1 MLTCKSLTHF
11 SNARSHFKCN
21 TFGLS
26 LYISLHCYA
35 SLFLSLPLSLILSLP
50 QSVSVCLS
58 VCLSVSLT
66 ATRTPPLLFA
76 SFPQALEPILI
87 DRRFIVLDRK
97 RLRLSEVAQC
107 KFTTTITLTNDKHWP
122 YKGPT
127 VVSFNYCDTH
137 ALIYDAILSN
147 GGK

>member
-1 MLTCKSLTHF
+1 MQTCKSLTHF

-26 LYISLHCYA
+26 LYISLPRYV
-35 SLFLSLPLSLILSLP
+35 SLSLS
-50 QSVSVCLS
+50 LS
-58 VCLSVSLT
+58 VCLSTSLT

-97 RLRLSEVAQC
+97 LLRLSEVAQC
-107 KFTTTITLTNDKHWP
+107 KFTTTITLTNDKH
-122 YKGPT
+122 
-127 VVSFNYCDTH
+127 
-137 ALIYDAILSN
+137 
-147 GGK
+147 